1 MDDLQLNIS
10 VPKKDKKK
18 PSAPQK
24 NAGEYKFVSNPKFTG
39 KTIARKRPQ
48 NLAQVNRAVLKN
60 AEGPPKKVAKVQA
73 PAEDKSDDL
82 GAKLRDLSENKGKF
96 QGKNYQDLSDTIQLK
111 QNKPRSGGWI
121 SSLFKNNPQVP
132 RIGQRAIKPIVE
144 QVFAGKTFS
153 DLDIHPHSVANL
165 QQNMGLKELMTVQ
178 QNAIPVILQGR
189 DVLIRSQT
197 GSGKTLAYAL
207 PIIEGLQAIRPK
219 INRNDGIRVIV
230 VIPTREL
237 AVQTYELFIKL
248 VKPFHWI
255 VPGLLSGGQKRKAEK
270 ARLRKGINILVGTP
284 GRINDHLRHTASFNF
299 AKTGC
304 LVLDE
309 ADRLL
314 DMGYEK
320 DVAAIVKAIE
330 DHKKAATYD
339 PIALMKQNVV
349 KKIPDEEE
357 KEEPSLNE
365 SSEDKTDIKHHL
377 TDVFLSKEKQTILLS
392 ATLTKAVENLA
403 GITLVNP
410 VFVDTSEGKAVIAD
424 SLKTNETTQSKNAS
438 PVKSNPEA
446 KTEPEKLK
454 PEKSKPE
461 KKIQEDS
468 EEEVLSQPEVKNTE
482 ARRGLKAFTGLNHQD
497 LFKAESAT
505 QNNATK
511 ASDVPKDSDDSND
524 DDSDSDSDYEYFK
537 AQRQHE
543 LKHPKVVKEEKSEDG
558 SDDDESDAEQSPAV
572 NTFAAAVKSAVGE
585 DELVLPATVNQTF
598 LVVPMKLRLVTLC
611 GLIVEH
617 CVMNKKGGKMIVF
630 VATLEMVDYLSDLIE
645 TALTGKE
652 AKVKKKNQDKSKNS
666 KAKKRKAGDD
676 DDEDDDGNN
685 SSSDDSDDFK
695 VEYEEPT
702 EGGLV
707 PIDLDMFSLH
717 GSMPHEQRM
726 EVFKQFRAARN
737 GVLICTD
744 VAARGIDVPRVDL
757 VLQFCVPASATD
769 YVHRVGRTG
778 RAAQVGA
785 AVMFLLPSEARYI
798 RHLEEKRIRLRQ
810 GDESRALEALRSVVP
825 AAATAQRAAVA
836 VQARLEHTAHTNRD
850 WLLRASRA
858 YTSWVRFYAGYP
870 RDVREYLDSKQ
881 LHLGHA
887 AKAFALR
894 DAPATLAR
902 RVKSNPANKERPT
915 NRLTI
920 HADEERKRPGF
931 PKAKFNSF
939 GSRVTKQSSM
949 HTASEFDSGLPPV
962 DQSQPKNKKKKNK

>member
-18 PSAPQK
+18 ASAPQQ
-24 NAGEYKFVSNPKFTG
+24 NAGEYKFVSNAKFTG

-48 NLAQVNRAVLKN
+48 NLAQANREVIKN
-60 AEGPPKKVAKVQA
+60 AEGPPKKVAKFQ
-73 PAEDKSDDL
+73 PPTEEKSDDL
-82 GAKLRDLSENKGKF
+82 GAKLRDLSENKGKY
-96 QGKNYQDLSDTIQLK
+96 QGKNYQQLSDNIQLK

-132 RIGQRAIKPIVE
+132 RIGQRAVKPIVE
-144 QVFAGKTFS
+144 KVFAGQTFS
-153 DLDIHPHSVANL
+153 DLNIHPHTVANL
-165 QQNMGLKELMTVQ
+165 QQNLGLKELMTVQ
-178 QNAIPVILQGR
+178 QNAVPVLLQGR

-219 INRNDGIRVIV
+219 ISRHDGIRVIV

-237 AVQTYELFIKL
+237 AVQTYELFVKL

-270 ARLRKGINILVGTP
+270 ARLRKGLSILVGTP
-284 GRINDHLRHTASFNF
+284 GRINDHLRHTQSLNF

-339 PIALMKQNVV
+339 PMALVKQNIV

-357 KEEPSLNE
+357 AKQETNE
-365 SSEDKTDIKHHL
+365 SENDEKSDVKHHL
-377 TDVFLSKEKQTILLS
+377 TEVFLSKEKQTILLS

-403 GITLVNP
+403 GITLVDP
-410 VFVDTSEGKAVIAD
+410 VFVDTSEGKAIIAD
-424 SLKTNETTQSKNAS
+424 SLKGKEDSEN
-438 PVKSNPEA
+438 VI
-446 KTEPEKLK
+446 
-454 PEKSKPE
+454 SKPE
-461 KKIQEDS
+461 VPVPVKVPEKPKAVKAEAKSSPEKKEIPVDA
-468 EEEVLSQPEVKNTE
+468 K
-482 ARRGLKAFTGLNHQD
+482 RGLKAFTGFNHQE
-497 LFKAESAT
+497 LFKAENSTDNNDAKIETAT
-505 QNNATK
+505 NNA
-511 ASDVPKDSDDSND
+511 AD

-537 AQRQHE
+537 AQKKYE
-543 LKHPKVVKEEKSEDG
+543 LTHPKVEKKADDDDDDDD
-558 SDDDESDAEQSPAV
+558 SDDDGDDDEQPSSSV
-572 NTFAAAVKSAVGE
+572 NTFADALKSAIGE
-585 DELVLPATVNQTF
+585 DELVLPATVNQSF
-598 LVVPMKLRLVTLC
+598 IIVPMKLRLVTLC

-617 CVMNKKGGKMIVF
+617 CVNNKKGGKMIIF
-630 VATLEMVDYLSDLIE
+630 MATLEMVDYHSDLIE
-645 TALTGKE
+645 TVLTGKE
-652 AKVKKKNQDKSKNS
+652 VKVKKKGQEKGKNS
-666 KAKKRKAGDD
+666 KSGKRKGDD
-676 DDEDDDGNN
+676 ENDDDAQ
-685 SSSDDSDDFK
+685 SSSSEDAEKFQVD
-695 VEYEEPT
+695 YEEPS

-707 PIDLDMFSLH
+707 PVDLEMFSLH

-726 EVFKQFRAARN
+726 EVFKQFRAARC

-744 VAARGIDVPRVDL
+744 VAARGIDIPRVDL
-757 VLQFCVPASATD
+757 VLQYCAPASATD

-785 AVMFLLPSEARYI
+785 AVLFLLPSETHFI
-798 RHLEEKRIRLRQ
+798 RHLEQKRIRLRQ
-810 GDESRALEALRSVVP
+810 TDESRALEALRTVVP

-836 VQARLEHTAHTNRD
+836 VQARLERTAHTNTN

-858 YTSWVRFYAGYP
+858 YTSWVRFYSGYP
-870 RDVREYLDSKQ
+870 RDVKEYLDAKQ

-902 RVKSNPANKERPT
+902 RVKSNPSNKEKPS

-920 HADEERKRPGF
+920 HKDEEKKRPGF
-931 PKAKFNSF
+931 EKAKFGSF
-939 GSRVTKQSSM
+939 GSRAAQRQSSM
-949 HTASEFDSGLPPV
+949 HTASEFDSGLSTL

>member
-18 PSAPQK
+18 PSAPQN

-48 NLAQVNRAVLKN
+48 NLAQTNRAIIKN
-60 AEGPPKKVAKVQA
+60 AEGPPKKVAKVA
-73 PAEDKSDDL
+73 PATENKSDDL
-82 GAKLRDLSENKGKF
+82 GAKLRDLSENKGKYE
-96 QGKNYQDLSDTIQLK
+96 GKNYQELSDNIQLK

-132 RIGQRAIKPIVE
+132 RIGQRAVKPIVE
-144 QVFAGKTFS
+144 KVFAGKTFS

-165 QQNMGLKELMTVQ
+165 QQTLGLKELMTVQ
-178 QNAIPVILQGR
+178 QNAVPIILQGR

-230 VIPTREL
+230 VVPTREL

-270 ARLRKGINILVGTP
+270 ARLRKGINVLVGTP

-320 DVAAIVKAIE
+320 DVAAIVKAID

-339 PIALMKQNVV
+339 PIALMKQNIV
-349 KKIPDEEE
+349 KKIPDNDDSKEESGHNESLEE
-357 KEEPSLNE
+357 K
-365 SSEDKTDIKHHL
+365 DGVKHHL
-377 TDVFLSKEKQTILLS
+377 TEVFMSKEKQTILLS

-403 GITLVNP
+403 GITLVDP

-424 SLKTNETTQSKNAS
+424 SLKSNQPAPSEKVTE
-438 PVKSNPEA
+438 VKKKPEIDIA
-446 KTEPEKLK
+446 PEKLK
-454 PEKSKPE
+454 PQKAKPE
-461 KKIQEDS
+461 KVKKDDS
-468 EEEVLSQPEVKNTE
+468 DVETALPDGGNNTE
-482 ARRGLKAFTGLNHQD
+482 TKRGLKAFTGQNHKD
-497 LFKAESAT
+497 LFKKNDEAT
-505 QNNATK
+505 PSIAPKTNIVQNE
-511 ASDVPKDSDDSND
+511 

-537 AQRQHE
+537 AQRQYE
-543 LKHPKVVKEEKSEDG
+543 LKNPKVVKENETEDD
-558 SDDDESDAEQSPAV
+558 SDDEENEDKEETPQQVD
-572 NTFAAAVKSAVGE
+572 TFAAAVKSAIVE

-598 LVVPMKLRLVTLC
+598 LIVPMKLRLVTLC

-630 VATLEMVDYLSDLIE
+630 VATLEMVDYLSDLID

-652 AKVKKKNQDKSKNS
+652 VKKKKPEKAKNS
-666 KAKKRKAGDD
+666 KAKKRKADDGDD
-676 DDEDDDGNN
+676 DDDND
-685 SSSDDSDDFK
+685 SSSSEDADDFK

-707 PIDLDMFSLH
+707 PVDLDMFSLH

-726 EVFKQFRAARN
+726 EVFKQFRSARN

-757 VLQFCVPASATD
+757 VLQFCAPASATD
-769 YVHRVGRTG
+769 YVH
-778 RAAQVGA
+778 
-785 AVMFLLPSEARYI
+785 
-798 RHLEEKRIRLRQ
+798 RLRQ
-810 GDESRALEALRSVVP
+810 GDESRALEALRTVVP
-825 AAATAQRAAVA
+825 GATTAQRAAIA

-902 RVKSNPANKERPT
+902 RVKSNPSNKKDRPS
-915 NRLTI
+915 NRLTV
-920 HADEERKRPGF
+920 HADEEKKRPGF
-931 PKAKFNSF
+931 PKAKF
-939 GSRVTKQSSM
+939 GSGNRNIPKQSSM

-962 DQSQPKNKKKKNK
+962 DQSQPKHKKKKNK

>member
-18 PSAPQK
+18 PSAPQN

-48 NLAQVNRAVLKN
+48 NLAQANRAILKN
-60 AEGPPKKVAKVQA
+60 AEGPPKKVAKVA
-73 PAEDKSDDL
+73 PPKEDKSDDL
-82 GAKLRDLSENKGKF
+82 GAKLRDLSENKGKYE
-96 QGKNYQDLSDTIQLK
+96 GKNYQELSDNIQLR

-132 RIGQRAIKPIVE
+132 RIGQRAVKPIVE
-144 QVFAGKTFS
+144 KVFAGKTFS
-153 DLDIHPHSVANL
+153 DLDLHPHSVANL
-165 QQNMGLKELMTVQ
+165 QQTLGLKELMTVQ

-230 VIPTREL
+230 VVPTREL

-270 ARLRKGINILVGTP
+270 ARLRKGISVLVGTP

-339 PIALMKQNVV
+339 PLALMKQNIV
-349 KKIPDEEE
+349 KKIPENDDSKEEYEHNESHEE
-357 KEEPSLNE
+357 KEGV
-365 SSEDKTDIKHHL
+365 KHHL
-377 TDVFLSKEKQTILLS
+377 TEVFMSKEKQTVLLS

-403 GITLVNP
+403 GITLVDP

-424 SLKTNETTQSKNAS
+424 SLK
-438 PVKSNPEA
+438 SNQPGPSEQ
-446 KTEPEKLK
+446 KTEVKKKPEIDIAPEKLK
-454 PEKSKPE
+454 PQKVKPE
-461 KKIQEDS
+461 KVKKEDS
-468 EEEVLSQPEVKNTE
+468 DDETTLPDEDKNTE
-482 ARRGLKAFTGLNHQD
+482 TKRGLKAFTGQHHKD
-497 LFKAESAT
+497 LFKKEDEAAPSTAPKANVV
-505 QNNATK
+505 QNE
-511 ASDVPKDSDDSND
+511 

-537 AQRQHE
+537 AQREHE
-543 LKHPKVVKEEKSEDG
+543 LKNPKVVKENESEDD
-558 SDDDESDAEQSPAV
+558 SDSDEEGDEEEATPQV
-572 NTFAAAVKSAVGE
+572 NTFAAAVKSAIVE

-598 LVVPMKLRLVTLC
+598 LIVPMKLRLVTLC

-630 VATLEMVDYLSDLIE
+630 VATLEMVNYLSDLID

-652 AKVKKKNQDKSKNS
+652 VKKKNQEKGKNS
-666 KAKKRKAGDD
+666 KAKKRKADDGDD
-676 DDEDDDGNN
+676 DDDKD
-685 SSSDDSDDFK
+685 SSSSEDEDDFK

-707 PIDLDMFSLH
+707 PVDLDMFSLH

-726 EVFKQFRAARN
+726 EVFKQFRTARS

-785 AVMFLLPSEARYI
+785 AVLFLLPSEARFI

-810 GDESRALEALRSVVP
+810 GDESRALEALRTVVP
-825 AAATAQRAAVA
+825 AASTAQRAAIA

-894 DAPATLAR
+894 DAPGTLAR
-902 RVKSNPANKERPT
+902 RVKSNPSNKKDRPS
-915 NRLTI
+915 NRLTV
-920 HADEERKRPGF
+920 HADEEKKRPGF
-931 PKAKFNSF
+931 PKAKFGAGN
-939 GSRVTKQSSM
+939 RNIPKQSSM

-962 DQSQPKNKKKKNK
+962 DQSQPKHKKKKNK